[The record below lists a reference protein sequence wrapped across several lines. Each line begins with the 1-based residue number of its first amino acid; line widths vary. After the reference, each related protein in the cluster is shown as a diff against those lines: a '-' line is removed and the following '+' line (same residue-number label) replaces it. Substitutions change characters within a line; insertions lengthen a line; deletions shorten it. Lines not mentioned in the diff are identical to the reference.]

1 MKIESKED
9 QGRVEKGR
17 ETKGGRTSRRLRA
30 SRDLRRWRG
39 DYSEEENKRETISLW
54 SSKEKRRGEKREK
67 DLTHL
72 ESKLS
77 KSKPPFAKAALT
89 SSTGHPLKTS
99 A

>member
-39 DYSEEENKRETISLW
+39 DYSEEENKRETISLC
-54 SSKEKRRGEKREK
+54 SKKKRRGKKREK